1 MKTNDKYTIESI
13 IERATVCRV
22 ALSNNNMP
30 YVIPLIFGYK
40 DNCLYFHSAPKGR
53 KIDTIKQNPN
63 VCFEMDVDC
72 ELVKKTENPCEWDIR
87 YYSVI
92 GFGKAS
98 FINDFEEKRE
108 ALNIIVAHYSDNSS
122 DNSHEY
128 SVNEI
133 SKVTIIKVAIDSIT
147 WKKSGY

>member
-1 MKTNDKYTIESI
+1 MKTDDKQTIESI
-13 IERATVCRV
+13 IEKATVCRI
-22 ALSNNNMP
+22 ALSKNDMP

-63 VCFEMDVDC
+63 VCFEMDIDC
-72 ELVKKTENPCEWDIR
+72 ELVKKTENPCKWDMR

-98 FINDFEEKRE
+98 FIDDIEEKRE
-108 ALNIIVAHYSDNSS
+108 ALDIIVTHYSDNS
-122 DNSHEY
+122 HKY
-128 SVNEI
+128 SINEI
-133 SKVTIIKVAIDSIT
+133 GKVAIIKVAVDSIT